1 MLGSGSYLAFKD
13 LLPQLF
19 CCRFIKNYP
28 VSLSKQFWRIYM
40 LKYIDYP
47 PLMFRG
53 RFPSF
58 EIFKDAVVSQ
68 LVYKHSNLEVLKI
81 YNCF

>member
-1 MLGSGSYLAFKD
+1 
-13 LLPQLF
+13 
-19 CCRFIKNYP
+19 
-28 VSLSKQFWRIYM
+28 M
-40 LKYIDYP
+40 LKYIDYL

-81 YNCF
+81 YNVFDDLCLSGFVTWHYY